1 MLRTPRRLPQRF
13 NRPVSSRTRSLVERR
28 HQRQKQYRTERFK
41 RLVHK
46 LQRRAASLRA
56 VAVRFA
62 LFIVIG
68 LVLLGIGLAVFSP
81 ILNVREIRVSRS
93 DPRIDVE
100 RIQRALSDLFGERL
114 PVVSAQHVEELLQ
127 AAVPDLAEAEISKQY
142 PSTLQV
148 RITLDPIIAKLR
160 IGEPDQ
166 DPGAGSGALAGSG
179 VVLPS
184 GSDFLTTEGM
194 YVVYRDSQVQAGSG
208 TLELDVVDW
217 AVRPAPW
224 KQLVSPTL
232 LQAMGQA
239 EEEMRTEFGHSIS
252 RRAVYIRARE
262 FHLQTESYAL
272 WFDLRS
278 PLEEQVLRYRFFLEF
293 ADRGAVREYIDLRLK
308 DKVVYR

>member
-1 MLRTPRRLPQRF
+1 M
-13 NRPVSSRTRSLVERR
+13 SLVQKR
-28 HQRQKQYRTERFK
+28 HQRQKQYRWQRWQ
-41 RLVHK
+41 RHVHT
-46 LQRRAASLRA
+46 LQRRLASLRA
-56 VAVRFA
+56 VFLQFA

-68 LVLLGIGLAVFSP
+68 LVLLGIGLAMFSP

-100 RIQRALSDLFGERL
+100 QIQVALSELFGEHM
-114 PVVSAQHVEELLQ
+114 PFVSAQHVEELLNT
-127 AAVPDLAEAEISKQY
+127 AVPDLAEADITKQY

-166 DPGAGSGALAGSG
+166 DPGSGSGALAGSG
-179 VVLPS
+179 AVRPV
-184 GSDFLTTEGM
+184 GSDFLTAEGM

-217 AVRPAPW
+217 AVRPTPW
-224 KQLVSPTL
+224 KPLISPEL

-239 EEEMRTEFGHSIS
+239 EEDMRTEFGHEIRS
-252 RRAVYIRARE
+252 RAVYIRARE

-278 PLEEQVLRYRFFLEF
+278 PLHEQVQRYRLFLQF
-293 ADRGAVREYIDLRLK
+293 ANREDVNEYIDLRLK